1 MSYAVMR
8 MIKLKSDLRGI
19 GKHIDR
25 SFGGETI
32 SPQNA
37 NPEEV
42 SRNIHWDNTGKS
54 YSQNEWTTYTKEN
67 NLQKRVN
74 DNINKNYTQDK
85 KIRADAVKAIE

>member
-8 MIKLKSDLRGI
+8 MIKLKSNLRGI

-25 SFGGETI
+25 SFQGETI

-37 NPEEV
+37 NPEE
-42 SRNIHWDNTGKS
+42 SHRNIHWDNLGNS
-54 YSQNEWTTYTKEN
+54 YTQKEWTEYTRTN

-74 DNINKNYTQDK
+74 DNIKKYRKEKNKQ
-85 KIRADAVKAIE
+85 EFFQ